1 MATNS
6 YFNNYEYSGEQDLI
20 ESLIIE
26 SIRMYGIDVQYCPR
40 TIVNRNE
47 TFNEDA
53 VSSYDSAYTIEMYV
67 KNIEGF
73 EGEGDFLSKFN
84 IQIRDEITF
93 TVAQKIFGQIVGTPE
108 TMTRPQEGDIIYFPL
123 TKKIYVVKFVEHEPT
138 FYQTGKLQTYDLRCE
153 LFEYSNESLNTG
165 VAEIDAIE
173 EDYST
178 NVGVDP
184 LSLDANGH
192 VIIDA
197 NTGRPTT
204 IANNYFDNDM
214 FADNDNF
221 ESRANGIIDW
231 SERNPF
237 QENDTY

>member
-1 MATNS
+1 M
-6 YFNNYEYSGEQDLI
+6 
-20 ESLIIE
+20 
-26 SIRMYGIDVQYCPR
+26 
-40 TIVNRNE
+40 
-47 TFNEDA
+47 
-53 VSSYDSAYTIEMYV
+53 
-67 KNIEGF
+67 
-73 EGEGDFLSKFN
+73 
-84 IQIRDEITF
+84 
-93 TVAQKIFGQIVGTPE
+93 
-108 TMTRPQEGDIIYFPL
+108 
-123 TKKIYVVKFVEHEPT
+123 
-138 FYQTGKLQTYDLRCE
+138 
-153 LFEYSNESLNTG
+153 NTG